1 MQGERL
7 GIAEGAGK
15 FDRAKDIWQRAEQR
29 IDTVY
34 VKNLILKNQNWEWVM
49 GNGELGMGN

>member
-15 FDRAKDIWQRAEQR
+15 FDRAKDFVQRAEQR

-34 VKNLILKNQNWEWVM
+34 VKNLILKNQNW
-49 GNGELGMGN
+49 